1 MLTRQTGAPGEN
13 VENAALFQALVENSS
28 DAIALLDANGSV
40 RYASR
45 SLERVLGYAP
55 EERLDRSGFELIHED
70 DMPQV
75 AEAFARG
82 VALPG
87 VPQALEFRVRHKD
100 GSWRHVEAIAVNRLA
115 EPAVGGIVVNYRDV
129 SDRKQAADAL
139 AASEQRLRHLFET
152 APDIIY
158 YCNPAGCFTYVNP
171 TACRVMK
178 YTEVEL
184 IGRHFLTLIHP
195 DYVPAAKDIY
205 ARQLADRTP
214 NTYFEFPAVAKD
226 GGIIWVGQHVQL
238 VVQDDQVIGV
248 QAICRDISKQKDV
261 EERLRR
267 SEARN
272 RSLIQGAAFAIY
284 RTTLDGEILDA
295 NPALAT
301 MLGYASV
308 DDVRAVNMNDVYM
321 RAADRAALIGHFNRV
336 GTDTISEEV
345 QWRRKDGT
353 PFVVRLTAHI
363 VDFEGSGARCFEGIA
378 EDVTEKRALEE
389 QLRQSQ
395 KMEAVGRLARG
406 IAHDFNN
413 VLAAILGNADL
424 LQLRLKEG
432 DAMYADVLEISQAAE
447 RGASLT
453 RQLLAFSRRHA
464 MEPEVLD
471 LHEVVRGFDSM
482 LQRLSGDIELGLHT
496 PGPAPLVR
504 IEPGQIE
511 QVVMNLVVNARD
523 AVPEGGT
530 INVYADIVSVDAQTS
545 ARYPTVVPGSY
556 ARIAVRDTGA
566 GIDPGIERHVFEPFF
581 TTKDPA
587 KGTGLGLSIVYGI
600 AKHAGGAVTFSST
613 PGEGTIFEVLFPIAR
628 PAESG
633 PEPSF
638 RRRAAPRAAT
648 RARGDPRAPST
659 YPGPDRAAC

>member
-1 MLTRQTGAPGEN
+1 MLTPETSAGD
-13 VENAALFQALVENSS
+13 AALFQALVENSS
-28 DAIALLDANGSV
+28 DAIALLDASGTI

-45 SLERVLGYAP
+45 SLERVLGYTP
-55 EERLDRSGFELIHED
+55 EERLDRSGFELIHKAD
-70 DMPQV
+70 LPRV

-82 VALPG
+82 AGLPG
-87 VPQALEFRVRHKD
+87 VPQTLEFRVRHKD
-100 GSWRHVEAIAVNRLA
+100 GSWHHIQAVAVNRLA

-129 SDRKQAADAL
+129 SEGKQAAAAL

-158 YCNPAGCFTYVNP
+158 YCDSSGRFTYVNP

-178 YTEVEL
+178 YTESEL
-184 IGRHFLTLIHP
+184 IGRHFLTLIRP
-195 DYVPAAKDIY
+195 DYVPAAKELY
-205 ARQLADRTP
+205 LRQMAERTP
-214 NTYFEFPAVAKD
+214 DTYFEFPAVAKD
-226 GGIIWVGQHVQL
+226 GAIIWVGQHVQL
-238 VVQDDQVIGV
+238 VIQGDQVVGV
-248 QAICRDISKQKDV
+248 QAITRDISKQKHA
-261 EERLRR
+261 EERLRQ

-272 RSLIQGAAFAIY
+272 RSLIQGAAYGIY
-284 RTTLDGEILDA
+284 RTTMDGEILDA
-295 NPALAT
+295 NPALAA
-301 MLGYASV
+301 MLGYASA
-308 DDVRAVNMNDVYM
+308 DDVRAVNMKDIYV
-321 RAADRAALIGHFNRV
+321 RPEDRSALIGYFNRI
-336 GTDTISEEV
+336 GADTISEEV

-353 PFVVRLTAHI
+353 PIVVRLTAHV
-363 VDFEGSGARCFEGIA
+363 VDFDGSGVNCFEGIV

-424 LQLRLKEG
+424 MLLRLKND
-432 DAMYADVLEISQAAE
+432 DAMYADVVEISQAAE
-447 RGASLT
+447 RGAALT
-453 RQLLAFSRRHA
+453 RQLLAFSRRQS
-464 MEPEVLD
+464 MEPEILD

-482 LQRLSGDIELGLHT
+482 LQRLSGDIELELHT

-545 ARYPTVVPGSY
+545 ARYPVVVPGTY
-556 ARIAVRDTGA
+556 ARIAVQDTGA
-566 GIDPGIERHVFEPFF
+566 GIDPEIERHVFEPFF

-613 PGEGTIFEVLFPIAR
+613 PGKGTLFEVLLPIAR
-628 PAESG
+628 
-633 PEPSF
+633 
-638 RRRAAPRAAT
+638 R
-648 RARGDPRAPST
+648 D
-659 YPGPDRAAC
+659 

>member
-1 MLTRQTGAPGEN
+1 MAQMLTRPTEAP
-13 VENAALFQALVENSS
+13 ALFQALVENSS
-28 DAIALLDANGSV
+28 DAILLLDAKGTI

-45 SLERVLGYAP
+45 SLERVLGYRP
-55 EERLDRSGFELIHED
+55 EERLGRSSFELIHPD
-70 DMPQV
+70 DMPGV

-82 VALPG
+82 AGLPG
-87 VPQALEFRVRHKD
+87 VPQTVELRLRHKD
-100 GSWRHVEAIAVNRLA
+100 GSWRHTEVIAVNRLA
-115 EPAVGGIVVNYRDV
+115 EPAVSGIVVNYRDV
-129 SDRKQAADAL
+129 TDKKQAMDAL
-139 AASEQRLRHLFET
+139 AASEQRLRHLFEM

-158 YCNPAGCFTYVNP
+158 YCNPSGRFTYVNP
-171 TACRVMK
+171 TACRLMK
-178 YTEVEL
+178 YEEAEL
-184 IGRHFLTLIHP
+184 IGRHFLTLIRA
-195 DYVPAAKDIY
+195 DYIDAAKALY
-205 ARQLADRTP
+205 TKQLAERTP

-226 GGIIWVGQHVQL
+226 GETIWVGQHVQL
-238 VVQDDQVIGV
+238 VVQDDQVVGL
-248 QAICRDISKQKDV
+248 QAITRDISKQKKAED
-261 EERLRR
+261 RLRE
-267 SEARN
+267 SEARS
-272 RSLIQGAAFAIY
+272 RSLIQGAAYGIY
-284 RTTLDGEILDA
+284 RTTMDGEILDA

-308 DDVRAVNMNDVYM
+308 DEVRAVNMKDIYI
-321 RAADRAALIGHFNRV
+321 RTADRAALIVHFSRV
-336 GTDTISEEV
+336 GMDTLSEEV

-353 PFVVRLTAHI
+353 PIVVRLTAHI
-363 VDFEGSGARCFEGIA
+363 VDFEGAGVPCFEGIV
-378 EDVTEKRALEE
+378 EDITEKRGLEE

-424 LQLRLKEG
+424 IQLRLEK
-432 DAMYADVLEISQAAE
+432 DDPIYPDVLEIAEAAE
-447 RGASLT
+447 RGAALT
-453 RQLLAFSRRHA
+453 RQLLAFSRRQA

-530 INVYADIVSVDAQTS
+530 INVYADIVTVDAQTMS
-545 ARYPTVVPGSY
+545 RYPAVVPGAY

-566 GIDPGIERHVFEPFF
+566 GIDPEIERHVFEPFF

-600 AKHAGGAVTFSST
+600 AKHAGGGVTFSST
-613 PGEGTIFEVLFPIAR
+613 PGQGTIFEVLLPLAR
-628 PAESG
+628 
-633 PEPSF
+633 
-638 RRRAAPRAAT
+638 R
-648 RARGDPRAPST
+648 D
-659 YPGPDRAAC
+659 

>member
-1 MLTRQTGAPGEN
+1 MAQMSTRPTEAP
-13 VENAALFQALVENSS
+13 ALFQALVENSS
-28 DAIALLDANGSV
+28 DAILLLDAKGTI

-45 SLERVLGYAP
+45 SLERVLGYKP
-55 EERLDRSGFELIHED
+55 EERLGRSSFELIHPD
-70 DMPQV
+70 DMPGV

-82 VALPG
+82 SALPG
-87 VPQALEFRVRHKD
+87 VPQTGELRLRHKD
-100 GSWRHVEAIAVNRLA
+100 GSWRHIEVIAVNRLA
-115 EPAVGGIVVNYRDV
+115 DPAVGGIVVNYRDV
-129 SDRKQAADAL
+129 TDRKQATDAL
-139 AASEQRLRHLFET
+139 AASEQRLRHLFEM

-158 YCNPAGCFTYVNP
+158 YCNPSGRFTYVNP

-178 YTEVEL
+178 YEEAEL
-184 IGRHFLTLIHP
+184 IGRHFLTLIRA
-195 DYVPAAKDIY
+195 DYIDAAKAIY
-205 ARQLADRTP
+205 TKQLAERTP

-226 GGIIWVGQHVQL
+226 GETIWVGQHVQL
-238 VVQDDQVIGV
+238 VVQEDNADQVVGL
-248 QAICRDISKQKDV
+248 QAITRDISKQKKAED
-261 EERLRR
+261 RLRE
-267 SEARN
+267 SEARS
-272 RSLIQGAAFAIY
+272 RSLIQGAAYGIY
-284 RTTLDGEILDA
+284 RTTMDGEIIDA

-308 DDVRAVNMNDVYM
+308 DEVRAVNMKDIYI
-321 RAADRAALIGHFNRV
+321 RAADRAALIAHFSRV
-336 GTDTISEEV
+336 GTDTLSEEV

-353 PFVVRLTAHI
+353 PIVVRLTAHI
-363 VDFEGSGARCFEGIA
+363 VDFEGAGVPCFEGIV
-378 EDVTEKRALEE
+378 EDITEKRGLEE

-424 LQLRLKEG
+424 IQLRLKK
-432 DAMYADVLEISQAAE
+432 DDPTYSDVREIAEAAE
-447 RGASLT
+447 RGAALT
-453 RQLLAFSRRHA
+453 RQLLAFSRRQA

-530 INVYADIVSVDAQTS
+530 INVYADIVAVDAQTM
-545 ARYPTVVPGSY
+545 ARYPAVVPGSY
-556 ARIAVRDTGA
+556 ARIAVRDTGV
-566 GIDPGIERHVFEPFF
+566 GIDPEIERHVFEPFF

-600 AKHAGGAVTFSST
+600 AKHAGGGVTFSST
-613 PGEGTIFEVLFPIAR
+613 PGQGTIFEVLLPLAR
-628 PAESG
+628 
-633 PEPSF
+633 
-638 RRRAAPRAAT
+638 R
-648 RARGDPRAPST
+648 D
-659 YPGPDRAAC
+659 